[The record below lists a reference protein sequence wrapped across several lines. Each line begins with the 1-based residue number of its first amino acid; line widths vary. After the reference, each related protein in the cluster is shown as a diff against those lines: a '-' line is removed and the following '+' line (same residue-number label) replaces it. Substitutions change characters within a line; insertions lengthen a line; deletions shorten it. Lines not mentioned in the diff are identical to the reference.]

1 MRSFAI
7 ILASGSGQ
15 RFGASHTPKHLT
27 KINNVPSIVWTLS
40 SIFSTGKFEKIIV
53 IVRSQD
59 EFQTQKQV
67 NFFFAHHL
75 PALDL
80 ITIEAEGP
88 RIETILFGIRYLENQ
103 FKPDPDDVVAIFDSN
118 RPLTPVD
125 QLSKLHSLV
134 SDHLCVCPARDV
146 VNGVAK
152 VKNGLI
158 IDVPDKTTFV
168 EFVTPEFIKYQLL
181 KRSLQNSKNKYACL
195 VEFAISEG
203 VHPFFVTSSSLNTK
217 LTFPED
223 VAHLEGLIRK
233 YNVESPLPIEEMSS
247 EFRVVGS
254 RDAHPKQSEN

>member
-27 KINNVPSIVWTLS
+27 KINDVSSIVWTLS
-40 SIFSTGKFEKIIV
+40 SIVKTGKFEKIIV

-59 EFQTQKQV
+59 ESQTQKQI
-67 NFFFAHHL
+67 NLYLAHHH
-75 PALDL
+75 AVLDL
-80 ITIEAEGP
+80 VTIEAGGQ
-88 RIETILFGIRYLENQ
+88 RIDTILFGIRYLEKQ
-103 FKPDPDDVVAIFDSN
+103 CKPAPDDVIAIFDSN
-118 RPLTPVD
+118 RPLTPTD
-125 QLSKLHSLV
+125 QLLKLHSYV

-152 VKNGLI
+152 VRNGFI
-158 IDVPDKTTFV
+158 IEVPDKATFV

-181 KRSLQNSKNKYACL
+181 KRSLQNSEKKYACL
-195 VEFAISEG
+195 VEFAISQG
-203 VHPFFVTSSSLNTK
+203 VHPFFVSSSSLNTK

-233 YNVESPLPIEEMSS
+233 YNVETPQPIEAKSS
-247 EFRVVGS
+247 EYRVEGA
-254 RDAHPKQSEN
+254 RDAHPNRSNN